1 MRQGEWDDIDLSNR
15 RGAQLRMEEASFT
28 FLGRL
33 EPESFLEFARHR
45 ARRLDIALT
54 IGACSAAAIELSVAG
69 DEVLVDAFEMA
80 CSLGP
85 YGCII
90 LDVVRTGH

>member
-28 FLGRL
+28 FLGR
-33 EPESFLEFARHR
+33 
-45 ARRLDIALT
+45 RLDIALT
-54 IGACSAAAIELSVAG
+54 VGACSAAAIELSVAG

-85 YGCII
+85 YDCII